1 MNLIL
6 NYRPVIEDQLGYLVG
21 NGSLQARCPH
31 RAFWAPKAPVERTAV
46 SKIQP
51 YLSMVRRFIRK
62 RRVGG
67 DGPLGDRSLPRS
79 WIGTRGPLGDRSL
92 PRIGLGGSS
101 GYIAGSCCK
110 LGLTQAFPR

>member
-67 DGPLGDRSLPRS
+67 DGPLGDRSLPR
-79 WIGTRGPLGDRSL
+79 
-92 PRIGLGGSS
+92 IGLGGSS